1 LVDTLP
7 VHLLVL
13 PCVGVFTVAK
23 VQLMG
28 LREYARHRGCA
39 VSAVAKAISEERISV
54 ILDDKGRKC
63 IDPDV
68 ADIQWAKNTRARADS
83 TRPAASSAAG
93 EGDDGGA
100 GPDTPPAAENAADA
114 ATKTTYTDYR
124 AQTELETL
132 RQKRRENMAA
142 EGKLAD
148 VVQLRRAVFDAFR
161 LLRDRAMAVS
171 QRAAPRCIG
180 MSDSR
185 DIERVIDE
193 EQRRAF
199 ADWEEQMH
207 QKLPQP
213 QEEPQ

>member
-1 LVDTLP
+1 M
-7 VHLLVL
+7 
-13 PCVGVFTVAK
+13 AK

-39 VSAVAKAISEERISV
+39 VSAVSKAIDENRISV

-63 IDPDV
+63 IDPEV

-83 TRPAASSAAG
+83 ARPGASSPAG
-93 EGDDGGA
+93 EGDGGA
-100 GPDTPPAAENAADA
+100 EALETPPAPENQADA
-114 ATKTTYTDYR
+114 AAKTAYTDYR

-142 EGKLAD
+142 EAKLAD

-161 LLRDRAMAVS
+161 LLRDRAMAVA

-180 MSDSR
+180 LSDAR

-199 ADWEEQMH
+199 ADWEQQM
-207 QKLPQP
+207 QEKLPQP

>member
-1 LVDTLP
+1 M
-7 VHLLVL
+7 
-13 PCVGVFTVAK
+13 AK

-54 ILDDKGRKC
+54 ILDEKGRKC

-83 TRPAASSAAG
+83 VRPAASSAAG
-93 EGDDGGA
+93 EGDGGGA
-100 GPDTPPAAENAADA
+100 SPETPTAPEIGADA
-114 ATKTTYTDYR
+114 ASKAAYTDYR
-124 AQTELETL
+124 AQTEQETL

-148 VVQLRRAVFDAFR
+148 VVQLRRAVFDGFR
-161 LLRDRAMAVS
+161 LLRDRAMAVP

-180 MSDSR
+180 LSDAR

-199 ADWEEQMH
+199 ADWEQTMH
-207 QKLPQP
+207 EKLPQP
-213 QEEPQ
+213 QEDQQ